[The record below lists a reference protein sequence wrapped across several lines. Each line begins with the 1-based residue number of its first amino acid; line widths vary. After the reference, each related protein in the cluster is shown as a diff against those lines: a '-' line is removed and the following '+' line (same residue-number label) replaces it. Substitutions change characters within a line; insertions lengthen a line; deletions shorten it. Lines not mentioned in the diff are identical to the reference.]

1 MNKWILVFVLI
12 ISGLIT
18 ITTGATIV
26 LDIYAFAARFG
37 IELNVPPETAVAI
50 STLGT
55 PIATSS
61 LFTFLA
67 AYWVLTDHPGGRG
80 VAMVSGLM
88 LVIIGISIYF
98 IAGITQLLFID
109 SFRGL
114 IVMTL
119 SYLYTSPS
127 YIPYRVP

>member
-1 MNKWILVFVLI
+1 MIKWILVFVLI

-18 ITTGATIV
+18 VATGAMVV
-26 LDIYAFAARFG
+26 LDIYGFAARFG
-37 IELNVPPETAVAI
+37 IDLNVPPETAVAI

-67 AYWVLTDHPGGRG
+67 AYWIFTDHPGGRG

>member
-1 MNKWILVFVLI
+1 MIKWILLFTLI
-12 ISGLIT
+12 VSGLIT
-18 ITTGATIV
+18 IATGAAVV

-37 IELNVPPETAVAI
+37 FELNVPPGTATAI

-55 PIATSS
+55 PIVTSS

-109 SFRGL
+109 SFRGI

>member
-1 MNKWILVFVLI
+1 MIKWILLFVLI
-12 ISGLIT
+12 VSGLIT
-18 ITTGATIV
+18 VATGATVV
-26 LDIYAFAARFG
+26 LDIYGFAARFG
-37 IELNVPPETAVAI
+37 IELIVPPETAVAI

-55 PIATSS
+55 PIVTSS

-67 AYWVLTDHPGGRG
+67 AYWIFTDHPGGRG

-109 SFRGL
+109 SVRGL

>member
-1 MNKWILVFVLI
+1 MIKWILLFVLI
-12 ISGLIT
+12 VSGLIT
-18 ITTGATIV
+18 VATGATGV
-26 LDIYAFAARFG
+26 LDIYGFAARFG
-37 IELNVPPETAVAI
+37 IELDVPPETAVAI

-67 AYWVLTDHPGGRG
+67 AFWVLTDHPGGRG
-80 VAMVSGLM
+80 VAMICGLM

-98 IAGITQLLFID
+98 IAGITQLLFMD
-109 SFRGL
+109 SLRGL

>member
-1 MNKWILVFVLI
+1 MIKWILLFVLI

-18 ITTGATIV
+18 IATGATVV
-26 LDIYAFAARFG
+26 LDIYAFASRFG
-37 IELNVPPETAVAI
+37 IELNVPPETATAI

-80 VAMVSGLM
+80 VAMVSGFM

-109 SFRGL
+109 TFRGL

>member
-18 ITTGATIV
+18 VATGTTVV

-55 PIATSS
+55 PIVTSS

>member
-1 MNKWILVFVLI
+1 MTKWMLLFVLI
-12 ISGLIT
+12 VSGLMT
-18 ITTGATIV
+18 VATGATVV
-26 LDIYAFAARFG
+26 LDIYGFAARFG

-50 STLGT
+50 STFGT
-55 PIATSS
+55 PIAASS

-67 AYWVLTDHPGGRG
+67 AYWVLTDHPGGRC

-88 LVIIGISIYF
+88 LVILGISIYF

-109 SFRGL
+109 TFRGL

-119 SYLYTSPS
+119 SYRYTSPS

>member
-1 MNKWILVFVLI
+1 MIKWILLFTLI
-12 ISGLIT
+12 VSGLIT
-18 ITTGATIV
+18 IATGATVV
-26 LDIYAFAARFG
+26 LDIYGFAARFG

-55 PIATSS
+55 PIVTSS